1 MLYSERHEGG
11 AQPLFAAASRLG
23 YEGVVQKRVH
33 RPPLQRGLEA
43 WQKKR
48 PPKRQV
54 FNCRAKYPP
63 ASARLVPASTKAR
76 SLSHGEGVTGG
87 NRAAPAK
94 NAKPRETGVS
104 SMSNLSMQLKI
115 QADVG
120 RTNICCTFRRI
131 VACELDHRFEPK
143 INICSCTAQ
152 HEGVRWLQ
160 W

>member
-1 MLYSERHEGG
+1 MLYSELHEGG
-11 AQPLFAAASRLG
+11 AQPLFAAGSRLD
-23 YEGVVQKRVH
+23 YEGVLQKRVH
-33 RPPLQRGLEA
+33 RPQ
-43 WQKKR
+43 
-48 PPKRQV
+48 
-54 FNCRAKYPP
+54 P

-87 NRAAPAK
+87 NRVAPAK
-94 NAKPRETGVS
+94 NAEPRETGVS